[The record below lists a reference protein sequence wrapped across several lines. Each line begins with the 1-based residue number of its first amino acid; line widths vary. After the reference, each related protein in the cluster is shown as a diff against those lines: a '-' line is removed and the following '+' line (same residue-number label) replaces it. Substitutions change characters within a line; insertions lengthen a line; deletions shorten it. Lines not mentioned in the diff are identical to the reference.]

1 MGVYKG
7 HIDKMP
13 GVVQIKLV
21 LNKENCT
28 FIISIILPVE

>member
-13 GVVQIKLV
+13 GVQIKLV
-21 LNKENCT
+21 LNKEKCT